1 MIQTTAAPTMEV
13 ASALEATRTS
23 SPDVAGKAIERLRG
37 CSYSPVRHVQCRFH
51 EGVLLLSGQV
61 PTFYM
66 KQVAQELL
74 RNMKHVEKIDNRL
87 NVPE

>member
-37 CSYSPVRHVQCRFH
+37 CSYSARSARAVPIPRRRPPSQRSSAHVLH
-51 EGVLLLSGQV
+51 EAGRAGVA
-61 PTFYM
+61 P
-66 KQVAQELL
+66 
-74 RNMKHVEKIDNRL
+74 KHEARRKD
-87 NVPE
+87 